1 MRSIRKDSKMKLN
14 PRYVSPQVFHR
25 YLKEELGIKIG
36 INAVYQGLQEGSIR
50 SIRVHHGAFQVPV
63 EELEAYPERLLEIS
77 RGVPSTNGLLGTP
90 KKVLD
95 G

>member
-1 MRSIRKDSKMKLN
+1 MRKIRKDSNMKLN

-50 SIRVHHGAFQVPV
+50 AIRVHHGAFQIPV
-63 EELEAYPERLLEIS
+63 EELEAYPSRLLEVS
-77 RGVPSTNGLLGTP
+77 KGVPSSNGLLGN
-90 KKVLD
+90 KKVLN

>member
-1 MRSIRKDSKMKLN
+1 MKLN

-25 YLKEELGIKIG
+25 YLKEELGLKIG

-50 SIRVHHGAFQVPV
+50 SIRVHHGAFQIPV
-63 EELEAYPERLLEIS
+63 EELESYPERLLEVNK
-77 RGVPSTNGLLGTP
+77 GLPSTNGLLGN
-90 KKVLD
+90 KKVLN